1 MYRLYILSTL
11 LILCSIVHGQD
22 ISGTWRGNYGKSL
35 LSQSIEKLEVD
46 IELYNDTL
54 IKGSSH
60 LYYSK
65 DKYEHYEI
73 NGWFSTSDST
83 IYFSED
89 KEIAVKNSF
98 LGTNVMGN
106 YTMKL
111 IANDTIMRL
120 EGKWKQNDGT
130 LQLMATKVW
139 LEKPI
144 PRKRDIVK
152 ETLQDTS
159 TTDKKRVDTV
169 AYKTVHIDRPLK
181 IVKVIE
187 IDSADA
193 DSITI
198 EITDNARIDNDMV
211 SVYINDELVL
221 HKQTISHN
229 PLVILTTLSK
239 NNPESVIRMKAESYG
254 SMPPCT
260 ARMSIITPRTSFV
273 ADVES
278 NYATNGAI
286 IIRLK

>member
-1 MYRLYILSTL
+1 MMGYTAY
-11 LILCSIVHGQD
+11 GQEL
-22 ISGTWRGNYGKSL
+22 SGTWRGNYGKSL

-46 IELYNDTL
+46 IELYNDSL

-73 NGWFSTSDST
+73 NGWFRMSDST

-111 IANDTIMRL
+111 MANDTMMRL
-120 EGKWKQNDGT
+120 EGKWKENGNN
-130 LQLMATKVW
+130 LQMMATKVW

-144 PRKRDIVK
+144 PRKRDTAK
-152 ETLQDTS
+152 EVS
-159 TTDKKRVDTV
+159 TIHKKHADTV
-169 AYKTVHIDRPLK
+169 AYKTAPVERPVK
-181 IVKVIE
+181 IIKVIE
-187 IDSADA
+187 IDSAEA

-211 SVYINDELVL
+211 SVFINDGLVL
-221 HKQTISHN
+221 HKQTISRK
-229 PLVILTTLSK
+229 PLVVHTTLTK
-239 NNPESVIRMKAESYG
+239 TNPESVIRMKAESYG

-260 ARMSIITPRTSFV
+260 ARMSIITPQTSYV

-286 IIRLK
+286 IIRLRK

>member
-1 MYRLYILSTL
+1 MYRLST
-11 LILCSIVHGQD
+11 IVLVFMMGYTAYGQEL
-22 ISGTWRGNYGKSL
+22 SGTWRGNYGKSL

-46 IELYNDTL
+46 IELYNDSL

-60 LYYSK
+60 IYYGG
-65 DKYEHYEI
+65 DEYEHYEI
-73 NGWFSTSDST
+73 KGVFHKSDVFV
-83 IYFSED
+83 YFTEV
-89 KEIAVKNSF
+89 KEISVKLNTS
-98 LGTNVMGN
+98 NVMGT
-106 YTMKL
+106 YAMQLSVSDTM
-111 IANDTIMRL
+111 MRL
-120 EGKWKQNDGT
+120 EGKWKENGNN
-130 LQLMATKVW
+130 LQMMATKVW

-144 PRKRDIVK
+144 PRKRDTAK
-152 ETLQDTS
+152 EVS
-159 TTDKKRVDTV
+159 TTHKKHADTV
-169 AYKTVHIDRPLK
+169 AYKTAPVERPVK

-211 SVYINDELVL
+211 SVFINDELVL

-229 PLVILTTLSK
+229 PLLIRTTLSK

-260 ARMSIITPRTSFV
+260 ARMSIITPQTSFV

-286 IIRLK
+286 IIRLRK